1 MPNWTNEQFRAWQEK
16 RAASDAGQPCPK
28 LQKLQVAYQGKVD
41 HKPEEP
47 KVDGGVHS
55 GFQFS
60 IDLLV
65 SDERERDGDGAEATL
80 LDCVIHA
87 RKRLLS
93 LPDSV
98 LVALYESL
106 KKPRGMQRKD

>member
-1 MPNWTNEQFRAWQEK
+1 MPNWTNEQFNEWQRK
-16 RAASDAGQPCPK
+16 RAASDAGQSCPK

-55 GFQFS
+55 SFQFS
-60 IDLLV
+60 INLLV
-65 SDERERDGDGAEATL
+65 SDGRERDGDGAEATL

-106 KKPRGMQRKD
+106 KRPRGSKCQD